1 MFSKIGTLAIFT
13 GLSVANVAAA
23 DYGPRTQ
30 TVFAPILNV
39 EPLVREV
46 MVRRP
51 RQECWME
58 TAVVP
63 NYREQRRAAGAAIAG
78 GVIGGVIGHQFGSGR
93 RNDAMTLI
101 GTLVG
106 SAVASDAVHR
116 RTGYA
121 ASYGREVTTER
132 CETVTESYPED
143 RIDGYRVTYEY
154 MGQRYET
161 VMPQP
166 PRGDRV
172 RLHVT
177 VETAA
182 Y

>member
-1 MFSKIGTLAIFT
+1 MISKVGALAIIS
-13 GLSVANVAAA
+13 GLTVANVAAA

-30 TVFAPILNV
+30 TVFVPVLDV

-51 RQECWME
+51 REECWLE
-58 TAVVP
+58 TSVVP
-63 NYREQRRAAGAAIAG
+63 DYRAQRRAAGAAIAG
-78 GVIGGVIGHQFGSGR
+78 GLIGGVIGHQFGSGR
-93 RNDAMTLI
+93 GNDAMTVI

-106 SAVASDAVHR
+106 SAVASDAAHR
-116 RTGYA
+116 RSGHA
-121 ASYGREVTTER
+121 AYGREVTTER
-132 CETVTESYPED
+132 CETVMEAQPEE

-161 VMPQP
+161 VMPRP
-166 PRGDRV
+166 PRNDRV